1 MGSTPQ
7 PAVHETYSPFSYALV
22 IPLLSTFAILRFSLT
37 RRVLVERTSM
47 PMNGYKPSSQTVFS
61 PRQSLFFT
69 ASSPANGHVSSS
81 RGPALRAASAGPSAV
96 GPDGPG
102 DMRESSPDT
111 TVILP
116 ATPVD
121 GERPRGGGGQDKAG
135 LSASSTASSHPA

>member
-1 MGSTPQ
+1 MK
-7 PAVHETYSPFSYALV
+7 VYDH
-22 IPLLSTFAILRFSLT
+22 
-37 RRVLVERTSM
+37 
-47 PMNGYKPSSQTVFS
+47 SSQTVFS
-61 PRQSLFFT
+61 PRHSLFFT

-96 GPDGPG
+96 GPDGLG

-111 TVILP
+111 TVVLP
-116 ATPVD
+116 VASVD